1 MENNIH
7 KRRDGRGLQEIR
19 PIKITYD
26 MCEYASASALFELGK
41 TKILCAISIQN
52 QVPHFLKGKKE
63 GWLTCEYALLPAS
76 TEPRSVRESNSAQR
90 NGRSVEI
97 SRFIGRVLRC
107 VIDFSV
113 FPDKTITVDCD
124 VIHADGSTRVA
135 SINAASLCLELA
147 QQYWLNKN
155 IITKP
160 FLKERIYAISIGT
173 VENKTYVDLN
183 TQEDNVAVSDFNFV
197 ISSSNQLIE
206 ILGGSEKQPLPWDQF
221 EEIRRNAQ
229 QAILGMHALI
239 AQAHEVALQGN
250 NTTSISVKKVGLF
263 SLQNRI
269 MQQ

>member
-1 MENNIH
+1 MENNIN
-7 KRRDGRGLQEIR
+7 KRRDGRNLQEIR
-19 PIKITYD
+19 PIKITYNL
-26 MCEYASASALFELGK
+26 CEYAPASALFELGK
-41 TKILCAISIQN
+41 TKILCAISMQN

-76 TEPRSVRESNSAQR
+76 TEPRSIRESNSAQR

-97 SRFIGRVLRC
+97 SRFIGRVLRS

-147 QQYWLNKN
+147 QEYWLNKN
-155 IITKP
+155 VIAKP
-160 FLKERIYAISIGT
+160 FLKERIYAISVGT

-183 TQEDNVAVSDFNFV
+183 TQEDNVAISDFNFV
-197 ISSSNQLIE
+197 ISSSNKLIE
-206 ILGGSEKQPLPWDQF
+206 ILGGSEKEPLSWEQF
-221 EEIRRNAQ
+221 EETRQSAQ
-229 QAILGMHALI
+229 RGILEMQTLI
-239 AQAHEVALQGN
+239 AQAHGATLQSN
-250 NTTSISVKKVGLF
+250 ATLLPAKKTGLF